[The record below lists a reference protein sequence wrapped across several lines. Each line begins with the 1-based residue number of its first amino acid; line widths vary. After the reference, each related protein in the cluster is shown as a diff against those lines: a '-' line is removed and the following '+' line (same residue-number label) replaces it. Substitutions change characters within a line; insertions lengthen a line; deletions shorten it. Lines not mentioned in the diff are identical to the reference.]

1 MRDTLRAVVSTGGLR
16 GWLPGL
22 LLLLLLVVVD
32 RGRGPGSRGRT
43 LLLPFGSTG
52 PQRGILL
59 LPVVQQVC
67 CAKGDA

>member
-1 MRDTLRAVVSTGGLR
+1 MHDTLRALVSTGGLQ

-22 LLLLLLVVVD
+22 LLLLLVVVVD
-32 RGRGPGSRGRT
+32 RARGPGCRGCA
-43 LLLPFGSTG
+43 LLLPFGSAG